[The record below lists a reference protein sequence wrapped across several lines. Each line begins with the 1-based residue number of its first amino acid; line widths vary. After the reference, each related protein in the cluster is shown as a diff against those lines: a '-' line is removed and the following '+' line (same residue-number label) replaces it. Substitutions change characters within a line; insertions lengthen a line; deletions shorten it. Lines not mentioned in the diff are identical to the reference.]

1 MDIFGRHFSDPLI
14 AQVDHA
20 WTDRMV
26 QEIRLHLPRMLQ
38 EHPQRGE
45 FWDWF
50 CGETDSLF
58 RYVHRDEDRLYFQ
71 DFINKTLEDA
81 GLEERFDLTRRAEG
95 PSCVHESTPEPSG
108 RPSTH
113 PMRTSH

>member
-1 MDIFGRHFSDPLI
+1 
-14 AQVDHA
+14 
-20 WTDRMV
+20 MV
-26 QEIRLHLPRMLQ
+26 HEIQLHLPRMLR
-38 EHPQRGE
+38 EHPQRRE

-81 GLEERFDLTRRAEG
+81 GLEERFDLTGRANGTACAQPVTVNLAGRRPA
-95 PSCVHESTPEPSG
+95 
-108 RPSTH
+108 H
-113 PMRTSH
+113 PPAASHR